1 MNLQRWFITGVA
13 KRGLD
18 VLCRID
24 KAELKK
30 VPHHGPLIVF
40 TNHTG
45 SIEVPLIFS
54 QLQPRPLTGLA
65 KIETW
70 DNAFMGWLFTLW
82 GAIPIRRGEADM
94 KALNQSLTVL
104 KQGAI
109 LGISP
114 EGTRNKTGALL
125 RARPGITTLA
135 LHSNAPL
142 IPIAHWGG
150 ENFRDNL
157 KRLRRTD
164 FHIRVG
170 RIFTL
175 DSRSEKVTKVVRQQM
190 VDEIMYQLAGLM
202 PEEYRGAYRNLIAA
216 TTKYIHFA

>member
-1 MNLQRWFITGVA
+1 MPYRKSRT
-13 KRGLD
+13 
-18 VLCRID
+18 
-24 KAELKK
+24 KK

-114 EGTRNKTGALL
+114 EGTRNKTGVLL
-125 RARPGITTLA
+125 RARPGIITLA

-170 RIFTL
+170 QIFTL
-175 DSRSEKVTKVVRQQM
+175 DSHGEMVTKVVRQQM

-202 PEEYRGAYRNLIAA
+202 PEEYRGAYRNLNAA
-216 TTKYIHFA
+216 TTKFIHFA

>member
-1 MNLQRWFITGVA
+1 
-13 KRGLD
+13 
-18 VLCRID
+18 
-24 KAELKK
+24 
-30 VPHHGPLIVF
+30 
-40 TNHTG
+40 
-45 SIEVPLIFS
+45 
-54 QLQPRPLTGLA
+54 
-65 KIETW
+65 
-70 DNAFMGWLFTLW
+70 MGWLFTLW

-114 EGTRNKTGALL
+114 EGTRNKTGVLL
-125 RARPGITTLA
+125 RARPGIITLA

-175 DSRSEKVTKVVRQQM
+175 ESHNEKVTKVVRQQM

-202 PEEYRGAYRNLIAA
+202 PEEYRGAYRNQNAA
-216 TTKYIHFA
+216 TTRYIHFA

>member
-24 KAELKK
+24 KAELEK
-30 VPHHGPLIVF
+30 VPHQGPLIVF

-82 GAIPIRRGEADM
+82 GAIPIHRGEADM

-175 DSRSEKVTKVVRQQM
+175 DSHSEKVTKVVRQQM

-202 PEEYRGAYRNLIAA
+202 PEEYRGAYRNLNAA
-216 TTKYIHFA
+216 TTKFIHFA

>member
-13 KRGLD
+13 KGGLD
-18 VLCRID
+18 ILCRID
-24 KAELKK
+24 KTDLEK

-54 QLQPRPLTGLA
+54 HLQPRPLTGLA

-125 RARPGITTLA
+125 RARPGVVTLA

-175 DSRSEKVTKVVRQQM
+175 EPHSEKVTKVVRQQM

-202 PEEYRGAYRNLIAA
+202 PEEYRGAYRNLNAA
-216 TTKYIHFA
+216 TTRYIHFA